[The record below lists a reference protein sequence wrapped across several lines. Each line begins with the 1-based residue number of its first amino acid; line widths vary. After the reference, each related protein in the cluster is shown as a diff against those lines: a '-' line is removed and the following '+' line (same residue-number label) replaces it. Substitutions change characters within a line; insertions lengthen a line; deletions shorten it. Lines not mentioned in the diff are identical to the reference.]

1 MANGKIYIDVL
12 REAQNLEKEM
22 NKKLQGFRPWV
33 KSFFTNDIDEQ
44 KELYD
49 MYSAIRAAEKHFE
62 KLNKKQV
69 IKEVPEEAKDDAALV
84 VKHVR
89 TSVLRELAAQQKTKK
104 QDATEA
110 ETKEDITK
118 AKSELTVPDY
128 LQKAA
133 EDELKKRTIFKN
145 LKKDL
150 GQFIKEITHKSTK
163 HTFMGMR
170 LGLVVGVVAFAI
182 TAAISFPTAFTF
194 ATTALGVTG
203 IAGLGTTATM
213 ALGTLAAAATG
224 TVVGATVGQASVVAK
239 ATAKLADRQV
249 GSAVEKLNS
258 SVKSVFSIEK

>member
-1 MANGKIYIDVL
+1 MANGEIYINVL
-12 REAQNLEKEM
+12 REAQNVEEKM
-22 NKKLQGFRPWV
+22 NKKPQGSWSWV
-33 KSFFTNDIDEQ
+33 KSFFTKATDDQ
-44 KELYD
+44 KEFYD

-62 KLNKKQV
+62 KLNKEQV
-69 IKEVPEEAKDDAALV
+69 IKEVKDDAALV
-84 VKHVR
+84 LKHVR
-89 TSVLRELAAQQKTKK
+89 TSVLRELAAKQKTTK
-104 QDATEA
+104 QVTA
-110 ETKEDITK
+110 TK
-118 AKSELTVPDY
+118 AEPELTVPNN

-133 EDELKKRTIFKN
+133 EDELKERTIFKN

-150 GQFIKEITHKSTK
+150 GQFIKEITHKSKK
-163 HTFMGMR
+163 HTFMGIR

-194 ATTALGVTG
+194 AVTALGVTG